1 MSYLKE
7 VSNSIN
13 ITEDKIKEWLK
24 SIFKIN
30 YAFEDNKTPDEDDVW
45 DICVALLKFIDES
58 EFKHLID
65 FYETKQNG

>member
-7 VSNSIN
+7 VSNSID
-13 ITEDKIKEWLK
+13 ITEDKIKAWLNA
-24 SIFKIN
+24 IFKIDEKL
-30 YAFEDNKTPDEDDVW
+30 EDNKTPDEDDVW

-65 FYETKQNG
+65 LYDTK

>member
-7 VSNSIN
+7 ASNSID
-13 ITEDKIKEWLK
+13 ITDEKIKMWLK

-30 YAFEDNKTPDEDDVW
+30 ETLEDNKTPDEDDVW

-58 EFKHLID
+58 EFKSLID
-65 FYETKQNG
+65 LYDTK